1 MRMRLRHITLCVLH
15 AVPLFALAQE
25 EGAAWSIA
33 LDSVTVMGK
42 RYASPVRQHADGT
55 IAWDLRRMDD
65 MPKLLGNSDPIHFTQ
80 MLPGIQTNN
89 DFRSSVNIQGSD
101 HSHSMVSISGVPVYQ
116 ISHLLGFFSVFN
128 GSHFPEMS
136 IQKNQ
141 STAAFPNRMGGQLTF
156 ELPETAAETVS
167 GELSVGLISS
177 QGTIRLP
184 LGKKVSLNMS
194 LRGSYINM
202 LYGKWMKADEQTIK
216 YSFYDV
222 NATLL
227 YRIDSG
233 NSLVFDFY
241 HGNDFA
247 SFHQEG
253 DGTGMNDKW
262 GNTVGAVHWLFHRPG
277 GLQGKGSLF
286 VTSYHNR
293 FHYSMPAVDME
304 MPSAITDFGM
314 KGCVT
319 WKRWTAGADL
329 TLHHIDPQRFETE
342 HGAFRYPR
350 PAYENAFEGSLY
362 GNYSQP
368 LGKNIIAAFG
378 VRGTL
383 YRSGNATRGSID
395 PNLSVGFQKGNT
407 QVTASYALRHQYLF
421 QTGFSNMG
429 LPTEAW
435 MSSSEHRPPQ
445 YGHLFSVTA
454 SQLFGGNR
462 YRLTADIFY
471 KKLYHQAEYSGSV
484 LDFVAAENDMDRMM
498 AFGKGENYGFSIML
512 NKCYGKLTGWM
523 SYSYTQANRQFD
535 TLGQGTFP
543 ASHER
548 PHEVNAVATYAIGKH
563 WSVGT
568 VFVYA
573 SGTPFT
579 APAYLG
585 LFNKNVL
592 IQYGPH
598 NGSRLKPY
606 MRLDLSVN
614 FKWKGRLLKENGI
627 NVSLY
632 NATGRSN
639 ELFYYISTKSDGSFA
654 YKPVKFVLN
663 MLPSISYF
671 CKF

>member
-1 MRMRLRHITLCVLH
+1 
-15 AVPLFALAQE
+15 
-25 EGAAWSIA
+25 
-33 LDSVTVMGK
+33 
-42 RYASPVRQHADGT
+42 
-55 IAWDLRRMDD
+55 
-65 MPKLLGNSDPIHFTQ
+65 
-80 MLPGIQTNN
+80 
-89 DFRSSVNIQGSD
+89 
-101 HSHSMVSISGVPVYQ
+101 
-116 ISHLLGFFSVFN
+116 
-128 GSHFPEMS
+128 
-136 IQKNQ
+136 
-141 STAAFPNRMGGQLTF
+141 
-156 ELPETAAETVS
+156 
-167 GELSVGLISS
+167 
-177 QGTIRLP
+177 
-184 LGKKVSLNMS
+184 
-194 LRGSYINM
+194 
-202 LYGKWMKADEQTIK
+202 
-216 YSFYDV
+216 
-222 NATLL
+222 
-227 YRIDSG
+227 
-233 NSLVFDFY
+233 
-241 HGNDFA
+241 
-247 SFHQEG
+247 
-253 DGTGMNDKW
+253 
-262 GNTVGAVHWLFHRPG
+262 
-277 GLQGKGSLF
+277 
-286 VTSYHNR
+286 
-293 FHYSMPAVDME
+293 
-304 MPSAITDFGM
+304 
-314 KGCVT
+314 
-319 WKRWTAGADL
+319 
-329 TLHHIDPQRFETE
+329 
-342 HGAFRYPR
+342 
-350 PAYENAFEGSLY
+350 
-362 GNYSQP
+362 
-368 LGKNIIAAFG
+368 
-378 VRGTL
+378 
-383 YRSGNATRGSID
+383 
-395 PNLSVGFQKGNT
+395 
-407 QVTASYALRHQYLF
+407 
-421 QTGFSNMG
+421 
-429 LPTEAW
+429 

-498 AFGKGENYGFSIML
+498 VFGKGENYGFSIML

-563 WSVGT
+563 WSIGT